1 MDILSLSKFRFNDE
15 FEILAGMLMK
25 IKNLLRCDAVFV
37 GKEELEAAGISE
49 RHIIIYSWHKPKF
62 PKA

>member
-1 MDILSLSKFRFNDE
+1 MHILSLFKFRFNYE
-15 FEILAGMLMK
+15 SEILAGTLKK

-49 RHIIIYSWHKPKF
+49 RHIIIYN
-62 PKA
+62 

>member
-1 MDILSLSKFRFNDE
+1 MPTLNAETQK
-15 FEILAGMLMK
+15 K

-49 RHIIIYSWHKPKF
+49 KHIIIYS
-62 PKA
+62 